1 MTARIPL
8 PGGFVNPGLVPSAPK
23 DAATVVLLRP
33 AAAGFEVLMLG
44 RTRTMDFA
52 PGAHVFPG
60 GSVDASDA
68 GVLAAAVRET
78 AEECGVLLSAD
89 DLVPWARWIT
99 PEVSPRRYD
108 TWFFVAEM
116 PSGQHVT
123 VSDAE
128 SDTAEWLRPA
138 DALDAARSGR
148 ITLLPPTAVVLAD
161 LAGFDSVTAVLAHR
175 PQIRPLM
182 PSVLADEDGRVW
194 LELPAGVEYPL

>member
-1 MTARIPL
+1 MTQRIPL
-8 PGGFVNPGLVPSAPK
+8 PRGFVNHGRAPSAPK

-52 PGAHVFPG
+52 PGAYVFPG
-60 GSVDASDA
+60 GSVDPADA
-68 GVLAAAVRET
+68 GVRAAAVRET
-78 AEECGVLLSAD
+78 AEECGVRLSAD

-116 PSGQHVT
+116 PSDQQVS

-148 ITLLPPTAVVLAD
+148 ITLLPPTAVVLAG
-161 LAGFDSVTAVLAHR
+161 LAGFGSVGAVLEHR

-182 PSVLADEDGRVW
+182 PSVLTDEDGSAW
-194 LELPAGVEYPL
+194 LEMPDGVEFPL

>member
-1 MTARIPL
+1 VTARIPL
-8 PGGFVNPGLVPSAPK
+8 PRGFVNPGRVASPPK

-33 AAAGFEVLMLG
+33 AAAGFEVLLLG

-68 GVLAAAVRET
+68 DVRAAAVRET

-108 TWFFVAEM
+108 TWFFVTEM
-116 PSGQHVT
+116 PSDQQVT

-138 DALDAARSGR
+138 DALDAGRSGR

-175 PQIRPLM
+175 PEIRPLM
-182 PSVLADEDGRVW
+182 PSVLADDDGSVW
-194 LELPAGVEYPL
+194 LEMPDGVEFPL